1 MAIEITQTQL
11 AYIRHHG
18 KSQFPYECCGFLLG
32 TFKKDS
38 KQVQKLLP
46 VDNAAAKQDSH
57 HRFLITAQMYVN
69 AEKYATGQRLNIL
82 GFYHSHPN
90 TTAIPSH
97 YDLTHAWI
105 WYSYLIVSII
115 NGKSAE
121 TLSWTLREDRSAF
134 AHEGIIIV
142 L

>member
-11 AYIRHHG
+11 ANIRYHG

-32 TFKKDS
+32 IFKNDR
-38 KQVQKLLP
+38 KQVQMLLP
-46 VDNAAAKQDSH
+46 VDNAAAKSDSH
-57 HRFLITAQMYVN
+57 HRFLITAQMYVD
-69 AEKYATGQRLNIL
+69 AEKHAIRQRLNIL

-90 TTAIPSH
+90 STANPSH

-115 NGKSAE
+115 DGKSVE
-121 TLSWTLREDRSAF
+121 ILSWTLREDRSSF
-134 AHEGIIIV
+134 AHEEIKII